1 MIRSFVYIIAGVI
14 LLTGCIV
21 VHETQR
27 VSDDKPTSACVTQ
40 RTKKP
45 AQLLRHV
52 VLFKFKN
59 GTTTEQIRKIEN
71 GCCALPSKIGYIYD
85 FEWGTDVSV
94 DDRNQGF
101 THCFIVTFRSEQDRD
116 KYLPHPAHQELVE
129 FLRPHIEQMLV
140 IDYWMK

>member
-1 MIRSFVYIIAGVI
+1 MIRSFVYIIAGAI
-14 LLTGCIV
+14 LLAGCIV
-21 VHETQR
+21 VHETQC
-27 VSDDKPTSACVTQ
+27 VSDDKPASARVLRQ
-40 RTKKP
+40 SKKP
-45 AQLLRHV
+45 PQLLRHV

-71 GCCALPSKIGYIYD
+71 GCCALPSKISYIYD
-85 FEWGTDVSV
+85 FEWGKDISV

-129 FLRPHIEQMLV
+129 FLRPHIDQMLV

>member
-1 MIRSFVYIIAGVI
+1 MLRRLVYIIAGTI
-14 LLTGCIV
+14 LLAGCIV

-27 VSDDKPTSACVTQ
+27 VSDDKPASVHVLRQ
-40 RTKKP
+40 SNP
-45 AQLLRHV
+45 LQLLRHV

-71 GCCALPSKIGYIYD
+71 GCCALPSKISYIYD
-85 FEWGTDVSV
+85 FEWGTDISV

-129 FLRPHIEQMLV
+129 FLRPNIDQMLV